1 MAAGAPTLLVLAAGM
16 GSRFGGLK
24 QCEPMGPNGET
35 LLDYAVFDA
44 HRAGFGRVVFV
55 IREDLTKAFRARAQS
70 RYGGKLRVD
79 CVQQHLD
86 DLPAGFAVPRGRV
99 KPWGTL
105 HAVLAARDAIH
116 EPFAVINADDFYGQD
131 AYRQVGEFFRTSNAR
146 PADKDHYCMAGYA
159 LCHTLSDGGGV
170 NRGICVGERGMLS
183 AVEEH
188 FDIARRA
195 DGRCDGLNLRRE
207 RVEIPTQ
214 AVASMNFWGFTPAIF
229 DQMRQHLVAFLG
241 ERGNDAQAE
250 CFIPSVIDTLVRTG
264 RADCR
269 ILPTEAQWFGLTYP
283 HDKPKSIR
291 NILALIAADT
301 YPSLLWP
308 GAGSQKLADSF
319 R

>member
-1 MAAGAPTLLVLAAGM
+1 MAAGAPTLLVLAAGL

-44 HRAGFGRVVFV
+44 HQAGFGRVVFV
-55 IREDLTKAFRARAQS
+55 IREDMANAFSAGADS
-70 RYGGKLRVD
+70 RYGGTLRVD

-86 DLPAGFAVPRGRV
+86 DLPAGFSVPRGRV

-105 HAVLAARDAIH
+105 HAVLAARGAIH

-131 AYRQVGEFFRTSNAR
+131 AYLQVVEFFRTSNAR
-146 PADKDHYCMAGYA
+146 PADKDHYCMVGYA
-159 LCHTLSDGGGV
+159 LKHTLSDGSGV
-170 NRGICVGERGMLS
+170 NRGICVAKGDMLA

-188 FDIARRA
+188 FDIVGRA

-207 RVEIPTQ
+207 RVEISGE

-229 DQMRQHLVAFLG
+229 SQMREHLVAFLG
-241 ERGNDAQAE
+241 ERGNEPQAE
-250 CFIPSVIDTLVRTG
+250 CLIPSVIDTLVRTG

-269 ILPTEAQWFGLTYP
+269 ILPTEAHWFGVTHP
-283 HDKPKSIR
+283 HDKPEGMRK
-291 NILALIAADT
+291 ILALIAAGT
-301 YPSLLWP
+301 YPKVLWP
-308 GAGSQKLADSF
+308 
-319 R
+319 